1 MKGNPNA
8 FDAILDRLHPD
19 VRRAF
24 KGAIERITS
33 TAKLRD
39 VEKLL
44 DRGDVEGLL
53 NALNL
58 SPDYFREVQD
68 AIEQAFYLG
77 GQYQAGLTASLSSIP
92 FNRRHWSAEAWA
104 RDNGSRLIVE
114 IAESTREGVRQF
126 VIEGLQKG
134 QGTGA
139 IARGIIGRV
148 NRATGKR
155 EGGIVGL
162 TGQQASYVADMRAAL
177 STDGGL
183 AVGVSRLDENGE
195 PVKKFWIKRDGTLG
209 SVFEAR
215 DRRHDRLIRR
225 AIENGKPLSKAEVD
239 RIVQKYSEGLLIRRG
254 DMIAR
259 TETLGALNAGRFEAM
274 QQQIERLGLT
284 RDDVVA
290 TWVSARDLRVRDSHR
305 SLNGDQVEFGQ
316 PFQSDSG
323 AMLRFPGDRMLGA
336 PASEVIACRCNVTFE
351 VRRQA

>member
-68 AIEQAFYLG
+68 AIEQAFYVG
-77 GQYQAGLTASLSSIP
+77 GQYRAGLTASLSSIP

-114 IAESTREGVRQF
+114 IAESTRDGVRQF
-126 VIEGLQKG
+126 VVEGLQKG

-139 IARGIIGRV
+139 IARGIIGGV

-162 TGQQASYVADMRAAL
+162 TKQQASYVVNARAEL
-177 STDGGL
+177 ES
-183 AVGVSRLDENGE
+183 LDAGYL
-195 PVKKFWIKRDGTLG
+195 KRA
-209 SVFEAR
+209 AR
-215 DRRHDRLIRR
+215 DRRFDGAIRK
-225 AIENGKPLSKAEVD
+225 AIKNGKPLSKADID
-239 RIVQKYSEGLLIRRG
+239 RIVRKYSDNLLVRRG
-254 DMIAR
+254 DTIAR
-259 TETLGALNAGRFEAM
+259 TEALGALNAGRFEAM

-290 TWVSARDLRVRDSHR
+290 TWVSARDVRVRDSHR

-336 PASEVIACRCNVTFE
+336 PPSEVIHCRCNVTFE

>member
-1 MKGNPNA
+1 MKGNPNT

-19 VRRAF
+19 VRRTF
-24 KGAIERITS
+24 EGAIERITS

-39 VEKLL
+39 LERLL
-44 DRGDVEGLL
+44 DLGDVEGLL

-114 IAESTREGVRQF
+114 IAESTRDGVRQF

-162 TGQQASYVADMRAAL
+162 TKQQASYVVNARAEL
-177 STDGGL
+177 ES
-183 AVGVSRLDENGE
+183 LDAGYL
-195 PVKKFWIKRDGTLG
+195 KRA
-209 SVFEAR
+209 AR
-215 DRRHDRLIRR
+215 DRRFDGVIRK
-225 AIENGKPLSKAEVD
+225 AIQAGKPLSKADID
-239 RIVQKYSEGLLIRRG
+239 RIVKKYSDNLLVRRG
-254 DMIAR
+254 DTIAR
-259 TETLGALNAGRFEAM
+259 TEALGALNAGRFEAM

-316 PFQSDSG
+316 PFQSDRG

>member
-39 VEKLL
+39 LERLL
-44 DRGDVEGLL
+44 DLGDVEGLL

-114 IAESTREGVRQF
+114 IAESTRDGVRQF

-162 TGQQASYVADMRAAL
+162 TKQQASYVVNARAEL
-177 STDGGL
+177 ES
-183 AVGVSRLDENGE
+183 LDAGYL
-195 PVKKFWIKRDGTLG
+195 KRA
-209 SVFEAR
+209 AR
-215 DRRHDRLIRR
+215 DRRFDGVIRK
-225 AIENGKPLSKAEVD
+225 AIQAGKPLSKADID
-239 RIVQKYSEGLLIRRG
+239 RIVKKYSDNLLVRRG
-254 DMIAR
+254 DTIAR
-259 TETLGALNAGRFEAM
+259 TEALGALNAGRFEAM

-316 PFQSDSG
+316 PFQSDRG